1 MASGQCQWTVNPPPP
16 ASKGSTPSLTTIFYN
31 TAGSSEGEITS
42 TMKRVAVAPGYS
54 YGPADMAN
62 RSLPLTSIQIPGDSA
77 GAGLVQDKN

>member
-1 MASGQCQWTVNPPPP
+1 MFPN
-16 ASKGSTPSLTTIFYN
+16 GSRRKLRIHMLLGLACTTIFDN

-62 RSLPLTSIQIPGDSA
+62 RLFASYKYLPIGKQRWGGTFPG
-77 GAGLVQDKN
+77 